1 VCTKLEDADEVSA
14 ANYDRVLQTLLFEQ
28 AQQDQ
33 FDDEEEKDE
42 SCSDDGVEAQLKEE
56 VKKTN
61 GVEKRGFLA
70 KIFGSKE
77 SKTI

>member
-1 VCTKLEDADEVSA
+1 MCTKLEDADEVSA

-33 FDDEEEKDE
+33 LDDEEEKDE
-42 SCSDDGVEAQLKEE
+42 SCSDDGVEAQFKEE